1 MNRMLT
7 ILFIG
12 ILLAAC
18 TTSPPVVAE
27 RQTDPRLVLNKTWQ
41 WEATVTPVE
50 RIEVPAPERYTV
62 LLEDGGNVQARFDCN
77 NGGGEYRIA
86 AGTLT
91 FGPLFATR
99 MACPEGSLDAPFMR
113 DLQRVES
120 FFVENGQLYL
130 ELPYDSG
137 TMRFREVHNDRMA
150 ISGTIVFRNLEGGF
164 FVIEGDDGRIY
175 DPVNLED
182 AFKRDGLKVKVV
194 AKLKPDMGSI
204 HMVGD
209 IIEIVTISVE

>member
-1 MNRMLT
+1 MSRILT
-7 ILFIG
+7 IVFIG
-12 ILLAAC
+12 MLLSAC

-27 RQTDPRLVLNKTWQ
+27 RHTDPRLVLNKTWQ

-50 RIEVPAPERYTV
+50 RIEVPTPERYT
-62 LLEDGGNVQARFDCN
+62 LLLKTEGNVQARFDCN

-86 AGTLT
+86 PGKLS

-99 MACPEGSLDAPFMR
+99 MACPEDSLDAPFMR
-113 DLQRVES
+113 DLQRAES
-120 FFVENGQLYL
+120 FFVEDGQLYL

-137 TMRFREVHNDRMA
+137 SMRFREAHKDRIA
-150 ISGTIVFRNLEGGF
+150 IAGTIVFKNLEGGF

-182 AFKRDGLKVKVV
+182 AFKRDGLKVNVV
-194 AKLKPDMGSI
+194 ATLKPDMGSI
-204 HMVGD
+204 RMVGD

>member
-1 MNRMLT
+1 MNRILT
-7 ILFIG
+7 ILFTG
-12 ILLAAC
+12 MLLAAC

-27 RQTDPRLVLNKTWQ
+27 RHTDPRLVLNKTWQ

-50 RIEVPAPERYTV
+50 RMEVPTPERYTV
-62 LLEDGGNVQARFDCN
+62 LLKDGGKIQARFDCN

-86 AGTLT
+86 AGRLT
-91 FGPLFATR
+91 FGPLFSTR

-113 DLQRVES
+113 DLQRAES
-120 FFVENGQLYL
+120 FFVENGLLYL

-137 TMRFREVHNDRMA
+137 TMRFREAHNDRIA

-164 FVIEGDDGRIY
+164 YVIEGDDGRIY
-175 DPVNLED
+175 APINLED
-182 AFKRDGLKVKVV
+182 SFKRDGLKVNVV
-194 AKLKPDMGSI
+194 ANLKPDMGSI

-209 IIEIVTISVE
+209 IVEIVKISVE